1 MWSFYKGTTQ
11 ANLFRTGLGDGVGIK
26 ALVPSVCGEGKKKT
40 KQKTA
45 GARSSKMLVLEV
57 TRWEMT
63 ENSFHSSNSKR
74 SVQPLFQCL
83 KTSRCCSRLA
93 FPYLCSDNI
102 WKPAFLF
109 SSTFFLWRNIQSY
122 RMQASPPTP
131 PFSHIG
137 NVEWI
142 LSVAIEE
149 KNGHTA
155 SCEPLWNFFQL
166 SFSRKINHVLW
177 FLSFGS

>member
-1 MWSFYKGTTQ
+1 MGWVSKLLYH
-11 ANLFRTGLGDGVGIK
+11 L
-26 ALVPSVCGEGKKKT
+26 SVKGKKKKQ

-102 WKPAFLF
+102 WKPVFLF

-122 RMQASPPTP
+122 QMQASPHSPTP
-131 PFSHIG
+131 FSCRQCGMNFKCHYRRKKWTYSIM
-137 NVEWI
+137 WA
-142 LSVAIEE
+142 SVKLFPVVFFK
-149 KNGHTA
+149 KN
-155 SCEPLWNFFQL
+155 
-166 SFSRKINHVLW
+166 
-177 FLSFGS
+177 